1 VTGVTDLI
9 EGFGYVR
16 RHAHVAAL
24 MFVKAGWGLAG
35 GVLLLLTIFGQRI
48 FPVGGSTAAGIGV
61 LYGARGI
68 GAGLGPIALR
78 WILGQKPRTLRRT
91 IGPAY
96 FMVGVFYV
104 ALALAPTLPLAALA
118 VAFAHFGGAIL
129 WVFST
134 VLLQL
139 EVPDR
144 FRGRVFSAELAL
156 VALTTSL
163 SSYWTGYALDRAGWS
178 PRTLAFV
185 LGVLFCVPGMLWLLV
200 QSRWRAPAGEPEKPE
215 EPLAP
220 SDQTAAGDEEVLKGR
235 IG

>member
-1 VTGVTDLI
+1 
-9 EGFGYVR
+9 
-16 RHAHVAAL
+16 
-24 MFVKAGWGLAG
+24 
-35 GVLLLLTIFGQRI
+35 
-48 FPVGGSTAAGIGV
+48 
-61 LYGARGI
+61 
-68 GAGLGPIALR
+68 
-78 WILGQKPRTLRRT
+78 
-91 IGPAY
+91 
-96 FMVGVFYV
+96 VF
-104 ALALAPTLPLAALA
+104 A
-118 VAFAHFGGAIL
+118 
-129 WVFST
+129 
-134 VLLQL
+134 
-139 EVPDR
+139 
-144 FRGRVFSAELAL
+144 AELAL